1 MSHEKTFGLM
11 SLHFEPD
18 QSSWSIRFSEPEI
31 MVSNMK
37 ATLTVNGEPFT
48 WELSE
53 EPPASAIED
62 VLGHAIETTF
72 VGVVPKLDVKV
83 TLRLRCYA
91 CPERSGTSRRNSKP
105 LIGMSS
111 TIENAGSQQVRL
123 GDFVLTDGA
132 KLDLGGSH
140 KKVRA
145 HIARGIAHPV
155 VVPVVEEGDKPL
167 HVNSNGMITLA
178 NSSTGKAF
186 TMGFITGERHRP
198 IVSVRYMPDT
208 DEIEIEGIARFN
220 GKVLSP
226 GESVKTDEL
235 ILQASDDP
243 LLSLEAYGDLLAKTH
258 SPKQTPAAI
267 GWCSWYAIRL
277 PISHSFTMDNARIVT
292 ERFRKLGMN
301 IMLLDHGWQEGDICG
316 DWKIDPKDFP
326 GGLSALAKDLE
337 NLGLE
342 LGIWIAPTDIAETS
356 QLFQNHPDWMLR
368 DANGKPQSTWRWFWE
383 PKPLQYQL
391 DATQRDAYHYIVNT
405 FRHLREAG
413 ATYFKIDFIAGCAGE
428 NLYPKDPKTVRG
440 WTPLRQAMLAIRE
453 GAGPDAYIRY
463 CQTPPLLS
471 TGVADGVFATNDT
484 LDAGASTWNTLREV
498 FRMSAAQ
505 YYLHRLPSWEGT
517 GVGKLYNHDACDL
530 SVRADAGTEECRLR
544 VMMLAFSG
552 SSILFSDDLTRLPE
566 ERIVMM
572 QQCIPGFPKAAC
584 PLNLFTGK
592 MPDIWHL
599 HCAAGFPPPPE
610 GAGGGLEWDLL
621 ALFNFDE
628 TQRGITVSLRDIGL
642 SSGTRCL
649 IREFWTEQ
657 FIGEF
662 TASFTAVVPGLAAR
676 LYSIW
681 PSGTDRPQYVGTNL
695 HLSQGEAELA
705 SLNWDETARKLSGT
719 FQRAEGIRGR
729 AYFHIPPSFQ
739 IQQASHPV
747 YRQNGGLMA
756 MELSF
761 TQPRLDW
768 ELQFHEM

>member
-1 MSHEKTFGLM
+1 
-11 SLHFEPD
+11 
-18 QSSWSIRFSEPEI
+18 
-31 MVSNMK
+31 
-37 ATLTVNGEPFT
+37 
-48 WELSE
+48 
-53 EPPASAIED
+53 
-62 VLGHAIETTF
+62 
-72 VGVVPKLDVKV
+72 
-83 TLRLRCYA
+83 
-91 CPERSGTSRRNSKP
+91 
-105 LIGMSS
+105 MSS
-111 TIENAGSQQVRL
+111 IIENAGSQQVTL

-132 KLDLGGSH
+132 KLNLASPLLKAKSPLPPFSKGGNGGLSGSH
-140 KKVRA
+140 KEVRA
-145 HIARGIAHPV
+145 HVARGIAHPV
-155 VVPVVEEGDKPL
+155 VVPVIDDDKPL
-167 HVNSNGMITLA
+167 HVNGNGMTTLVNLA
-178 NSSTGKAF
+178 TGKAF
-186 TMGFITGERHRP
+186 TMGFVTGERHRP

-208 DEIEIEGIARFN
+208 DEIQIEGIARFN
-220 GKVLSP
+220 GKVLLP
-226 GESVKTDEL
+226 GESEKTDEL

-277 PISHSFTMDNARIVT
+277 PISHRFTMDNARIVA

-301 IMLLDHGWQEGDICG
+301 IMLLDHDWQEGDICG
-316 DWKIDPKDFP
+316 DWIVDKKDFP

-342 LGIWIAPTDIAETS
+342 PGIWIAPTDIAETS

-391 DATQRDAYHYIVNT
+391 DATQQDAYNYIVNT
-405 FRHLREAG
+405 FRQLREAG

-428 NLYPKDPKTVRG
+428 NLYPKDPKAVRG

-453 GAGPDAYIRY
+453 GAGQDAYIRY

-505 YYLHRLPSWEGT
+505 YYLH
-517 GVGKLYNHDACDL
+517 GKLYNHDACDL

-572 QQCIPGFPKAAC
+572 QQCIPGFPKAAR

-599 HCAAGFPPPPE
+599 RCAAAGFSPPPE

-628 TQRGITVSLRDIGL
+628 TQRGITVSWEDIGL
-642 SSGTRCL
+642 SPGTRCL
-649 IREFWTEQ
+649 VREFWTEQ

-662 TASFTAVVPGLAAR
+662 TVSFTVVVPGLAAR

-681 PSGTDRPQYVGTNL
+681 PSTDRPQYVGTNL
-695 HLSQGEAELA
+695 HLSQGEVELA
-705 SLNWDETARKLSGT
+705 SLNWDEAAKKLSGT
-719 FQRAEGIRGR
+719 FHRAEGIRGR
-729 AYFHIPPSFQ
+729 AYFHVPPSFQ

-747 YRQNGGLMA
+747 YRQNGGLVA

-761 TQPRLDW
+761 TQSCLDW
-768 ELQFHEM
+768 ELQFCEM

>member
-1 MSHEKTFGLM
+1 MNHEETFGLM

-48 WELSE
+48 LELSE
-53 EPPASAIED
+53 ESHESTIED
-62 VLGHAIETTF
+62 VLGCAIETTF
-72 VGVVPKLDVKV
+72 VGIMPKLDVKV

-91 CPERSGTSRRNSKP
+91 CLERSGTSRRNRKP
-105 LIGMSS
+105 LIGISS
-111 TIENAGSQQVRL
+111 TIENAGSQQVTL

-132 KLDLGGSH
+132 KLDLGGSY
-140 KKVRA
+140 KEVRA

-155 VVPVVEEGDKPL
+155 VVPVVEDVLSPEPAKEQKNQPL
-167 HVNSNGMITLA
+167 HVNSNGMTTLA
-178 NSSTGKAF
+178 NLATGKAF
-186 TMGFITGERHRP
+186 TMGFVTGERHRP
-198 IVSVRYMPDT
+198 IVSVQYIPDT
-208 DEIEIEGIARFN
+208 DEIQIEGIARFN
-220 GKVLSP
+220 GKVLLP
-226 GESVKTDEL
+226 GESEKTDEL
-235 ILQASDDP
+235 ILQASNDP
-243 LLSLEAYGDLLAKTH
+243 LLSLEAYGDLLANTH

-277 PISHSFTMDNARIVT
+277 PISHRFTMDNARIVA

-316 DWKIDPKDFP
+316 DWIVDKKDFP

-337 NLGLE
+337 SLGLE

-368 DANGKPQSTWRWFWE
+368 DADGKPQSTWRWFWE

-391 DATQRDAYHYIVNT
+391 DATQQDAYDYIVNT
-405 FRHLREAG
+405 FRQLREAG

-453 GAGPDAYIRY
+453 GAGQDAYIRY

-505 YYLHRLPSWEGT
+505 YYLN
-517 GVGKLYNHDACDL
+517 GKLYNHDACDL

-572 QQCIPGFPKAAC
+572 QQCIPGFPKAAR

-599 HCAAGFPPPPE
+599 HCAA
-610 GAGGGLEWDLL
+610 AGVEWDLL

-628 TQRGITVSLRDIGL
+628 TQRGITISWKDIEL
-642 SSGTRCL
+642 SPGTRCL
-649 IREFWTEQ
+649 VREFWTEQ

-662 TASFTAVVPGLAAR
+662 TESFTVVVPGLAAR

-681 PSGTDRPQYVGTNL
+681 PSTDRPQYVGTNL
-695 HLSQGEAELA
+695 HLSQGEAELV
-705 SLNWDETARKLSGT
+705 SLNWDETTRKLSGT

-729 AYFHIPPSFQ
+729 AYFHVPPSFQ
-739 IQQASHPV
+739 LQQASHPFASLKGKPV
-747 YRQNGGLMA
+747 YRQNGGLVA

-761 TQPRLDW
+761 TQPCLDW